1 MERIKELLRE
11 KKKLERALL
20 IMLILPL
27 PGIGIGLLIQ
37 IKKVDRMIEAELKK
51 LDNKSWLLIL
61 SEKDKNEENK

>member
-20 IMLILPL
+20 VMLVLPL

-37 IKKVDRMIEAELKK
+37 IKKVDKLIEAELKK
-51 LDNKSWLLIL
+51 MDDKAVLILL
-61 SEKDKNEENK
+61 SEKDKTEEK